1 LIPGLSL
8 RSNPGLKLAN
18 AFGVVVANLPL
29 TDYRIPMKVANKVNA
44 KTFAILLWRFAIPF
58 SSLGFIVYQD
68 APVPPNATSAEIYQL
83 RCAACHDKPTAR
95 IPPRAQIAKRS
106 TEDIVQAMTTGT
118 MKQWAEALTPTQ
130 INGVALYLTGKPAA
144 APSPTTND
152 NLCKEPAPPLM
163 LDELQWNGWGRDL
176 DNSRYQPK
184 PGISAADVPRLK
196 VKWAWRHPGAMAT
209 GQPTIIGQ
217 RLFVTTEAGQLFSL
231 NAQTGCT
238 YWSIKAGAGLRSAI
252 TVAALP
258 EGGKVKFALYFG
270 DLRANMHSVDADT
283 GEVIW
288 TTKVEDHA
296 LSRITG
302 FPVLYRNRLYVPV
315 SSIEEVAGREAKYEC
330 CKFRGSLIA
339 LDAHT
344 GKILWKSFTVQEEP
358 KPFKKNSAGTQMY
371 GPAGGAIWSAPT
383 IDPKR
388 KVIYVAT
395 GNSYTDVPTGHSDAI
410 MAFDLETGSL
420 KWVNQVTPTDNFLV
434 GCRQPGVGNCPE
446 DAGPDHD
453 FGSSPILRTAPNGK
467 QVLLAGQK
475 SAVLYALDPDKSGK
489 ILWQVRLGGGGALG
503 GIEWGFAADE
513 RNVYVPVADTTGPQ
527 RKPGITALQIS
538 NGKQLWHV
546 PAPAANC
553 SWGQARCNNSQSAA
567 ATLIPGVI
575 FSGTVD
581 GHLRAYATKDGT
593 IIWDVDTALPI
604 PTVNGGLTSGGALDG
619 GGPTIANGVLYTNSG
634 YGRIVGQ
641 PGNLLLAYTV
651 DGK

>member
-1 LIPGLSL
+1 MS
-8 RSNPGLKLAN
+8 
-18 AFGVVVANLPL
+18 V
-29 TDYRIPMKVANKVNA
+29 
-44 KTFAILLWRFAIPF
+44 KTFTIFLGLTFTGFAF
-58 SSLGFIVYQD
+58 TVYQD
-68 APVPPNATSAEIYQL
+68 AVVPPNATGAEIYQL

-106 TEDIVQAMTTGT
+106 TEDVVQAMTTGT
-118 MKQWAEALTPTQ
+118 MKQWAEALSPAQ
-130 INGVALYLTGKPAA
+130 INSVALYLTGDLKDRPAPPS
-144 APSPTTND
+144 APIND
-152 NLCKEPAPPLM
+152 NLCKEPAPPLT
-163 LDELQWNGWGRDL
+163 LNELQWNGWGKDL

-196 VKWAWRHPGAMAT
+196 VKWAWRHPGPMAT
-209 GQPTIIGQ
+209 GQPTIIGE

-231 NAQTGCT
+231 NAQAGCT
-238 YWSIKAGAGLRSAI
+238 YWSIKAGASLRSAI
-252 TVAALP
+252 TVGALP
-258 EGGKVKFALYFG
+258 AGGKTKFAVYFG
-270 DLRANMHSVDADT
+270 DLRANVHSVDADT
-283 GEVIW
+283 GELIW
-288 TTKVEDHA
+288 KTKVEDHA

-302 FPVLYRNRLYVPV
+302 SPVLYRNRLYVPV

-330 CKFRGSLIA
+330 CKFRGSLVA
-339 LDAHT
+339 LDALT
-344 GKILWKSFTVQEEP
+344 GKLLWKSFTVQEEP

-388 KVIYVAT
+388 QLIYVAT
-395 GNSYTDVPTGHSDAI
+395 GNSYTDVPTRHSDAI
-410 MAFDLETGSL
+410 MAFDLETGGL

-453 FGSSPILRTAPNGK
+453 FGSSPILRTLPNRK
-467 QVLLAGQK
+467 QILLAGQK
-475 SAVLYALDPDKSGK
+475 SAVLYALDPDQSGK
-489 ILWQVRLGGGGALG
+489 ILWQVRLGSGGALG

-527 RKPGITALQIS
+527 RKPGITALEIS
-538 NGKQLWHV
+538 TGKQLWQV

-581 GHLRAYATKDGT
+581 GHLRAYATKNGT

-604 PTVNGGLTSGGALDG
+604 VTVNGGLTSGGALDG
-619 GGPTIANGVLYTNSG
+619 GGPTIVNGVLYTNSG

>member
-1 LIPGLSL
+1 MKPFALVLSL
-8 RSNPGLKLAN
+8 LPISLA
-18 AFGVVVANLPL
+18 FTL
-29 TDYRIPMKVANKVNA
+29 
-44 KTFAILLWRFAIPF
+44 
-58 SSLGFIVYQD
+58 YQD
-68 APVPPNATSAEIYQL
+68 AVVPPNATSAEIYQL

-106 TEDIVQAMTTGT
+106 TEDVVLAMTTGT
-118 MKQWAEALTPTQ
+118 MKQWAEGLTPAQ
-130 INGVALYLTGKPAA
+130 ISSVAVFLTGKSPAPA
-144 APSPTTND
+144 SSSIND
-152 NLCKEPAPPLM
+152 NLCKEPAPPLT
-163 LDELQWNGWGRDL
+163 LDDQQWNGWGRDL

-209 GQPTIIGQ
+209 GQPTIIGN
-217 RLFVTTEAGQLFSL
+217 RLLVTTESGQLFSL
-231 NAQTGCT
+231 NSQTGCS
-238 YWSIKAGAGLRSAI
+238 YWSIKAGAGLRAAI
-252 TVAALP
+252 TVGALP
-258 EGGKVKFALYFG
+258 EGAKAKFALYFG
-270 DLRANMHSVDADT
+270 DLRGNMHSVDADS
-283 GEVIW
+283 GESIW
-288 TTKVEDHA
+288 TTKLEDHP

-302 FPVLYRNRLYVPV
+302 SPVLYRNRLYVPV
-315 SSIEEVAGREAKYEC
+315 SSIEEVAGRDAKYEC
-330 CKFRGSLIA
+330 CKFRGSLVA
-339 LDAHT
+339 LEAQT

-358 KPFKKNSAGTQMY
+358 KPFKTNSAGTQMY

-383 IDPKR
+383 IDPGR
-388 KVIYVAT
+388 KLIYVAT

-410 MAFDLETGSL
+410 MAFDLDTGKL
-420 KWVNQVTPTDNFLV
+420 KWANQVTPRDNFLV
-434 GCRQPGVGNCPE
+434 NCSKQPGVGNCPE

-453 FGSSPILRTAPNGK
+453 FGSSPILRTLSNGK
-467 QVLLAGQK
+467 QILLAGQK
-475 SAVLYALDPDKSGK
+475 SAVIYALDPDKSGK

-513 RNVYVPVADTTGPQ
+513 RSVYVPVADTTGPA

-538 NGKQLWHV
+538 TGKQLWQV

-604 PTVNGGLTSGGALDG
+604 VTVNGGLTSGGALDG

-641 PGNLLLAYTV
+641 PGNLLLAFTV